1 MRWGRLF
8 GSFAVLLLALVLVSC
23 VSKEKQAE
31 KHFKRGFEYQDQ
43 GDLDRALAEYQK
55 ALELN
60 PNYVQVYTNL
70 GTVYL
75 GKKDFDLAIQNFK
88 KVIELNYWDK
98 KAHYNLGVA
107 YIYRGELEQAEK
119 EAEFLK
125 SIRSDLGDA
134 LARKIVE
141 AESEP

>member
-8 GSFAVLLLALVLVSC
+8 GRFAVLLLALVLMSC

-31 KHFKRGFEYQDQ
+31 KHFKKGFEYQDQ

-75 GKKDFDLAIQNFK
+75 GKKDFDLAIGNFK

-107 YIYRGELEQAEK
+107 YLYRGELEEAKK
-119 EAEFLK
+119 EVEFLK

-141 AESEP
+141 AEPEP

>member
-1 MRWGRLF
+1 MRWGHALR
-8 GSFAVLLLALVLVSC
+8 SLLLAFLILGLTSC
-23 VSKEKQAE
+23 TSKERQAE
-31 KHFKRGFEYQDQ
+31 KHFKKGFEYQDQ
-43 GDLDRALAEYQK
+43 GNLDQALQEYQK

-60 PNYVQVYTNL
+60 PDYVQVYTNL

-75 GKKDFDLAIQNFK
+75 GKKDYDKAIQNFK

-107 YIYRGELEQAEK
+107 YLYRGELEKAK
-119 EAEFLK
+119 EEVKLLK

-134 LARKIVE
+134 LQRKVVE